1 MIFEDY
7 MDPYLFSN
15 GGWLIFFIL
24 VGVFLCHLIVSIY
37 VYVDAKKRPNLSRRF
52 WITVAALTGIF
63 GLIAYLMKTRR
74 TRTLTET

>member
-7 MDPYLFSN
+7 VNPYLFSN
-15 GGWLIFFIL
+15 GSWVIFLILAAI
-24 VGVFLCHLIVSIY
+24 FLCHLIVAIW
-37 VYVDAKKRPNLSRRF
+37 VKIDASKRLNLNRRF

-74 TRTLTET
+74 SRTLTET